1 MEQKLTHVS
10 EARDWS
16 PNITNL
22 NEQLLLGP
30 QREILELIQE
40 INRRWTLD
48 LNATKTY
55 RWGPGYMDKIKRWYR
70 DHYVEEHMKRKI
82 STFFNKINEKG
93 WSSRELEK
101 KLRVVD

>member
-1 MEQKLTHVS
+1 MEQKLTHIS

-55 RWGPGYMDKIKRWYR
+55 RWGP
-70 DHYVEEHMKRKI
+70 
-82 STFFNKINEKG
+82 
-93 WSSRELEK
+93 
-101 KLRVVD
+101 

>member
-30 QREILELIQE
+30 QR
-40 INRRWTLD
+40 
-48 LNATKTY
+48 
-55 RWGPGYMDKIKRWYR
+55 
-70 DHYVEEHMKRKI
+70 
-82 STFFNKINEKG
+82 
-93 WSSRELEK
+93 
-101 KLRVVD
+101 